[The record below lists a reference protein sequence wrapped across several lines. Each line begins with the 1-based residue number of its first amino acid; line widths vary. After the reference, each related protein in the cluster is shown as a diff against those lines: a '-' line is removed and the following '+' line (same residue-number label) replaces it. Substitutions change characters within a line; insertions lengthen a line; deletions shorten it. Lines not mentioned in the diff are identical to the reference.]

1 MQLLKDRICGGCPLE
16 RLAVRVVRRDE
27 MMDALDELF
36 DAGERAAYPSGQ
48 VILNQ
53 GDDPRMLVSAS
64 LHRGHMDTSGIELP
78 SRRTRRRHAPQFRDQ
93 VVQACRRPGVSIAA
107 VALANGLNANMVR
120 KWVIDAEAP
129 SDKASTPVPGGPTP
143 ATDKPTP
150 SAPPSFLPLA
160 LPAPAAAAPADE
172 IRIEL
177 QRGATAIKVAWPS
190 TAAADCAAWLREL
203 LR

>member
-1 MQLLKDRICGGCPLE
+1 
-16 RLAVRVVRRDE
+16 
-27 MMDALDELF
+27 
-36 DAGERAAYPSGQ
+36 
-48 VILNQ
+48 
-53 GDDPRMLVSAS
+53 MLVSAS

-78 SRRTRRRHAPQFRDQ
+78 SRRTRRRHAPEFREQ
-93 VVQACRRPGVSIAA
+93 VVQACRQPGVSIAA

-120 KWVIDAEAP
+120 KWVIDAEARSGQATTSVLVRP
-129 SDKASTPVPGGPTP
+129 APTS
-143 ATDKPTP
+143 DKPTP

-160 LPAPAAAAPADE
+160 LPAPVAAVPGDE